1 MKKIVKV
8 FNSLSITNII
18 IYLMFMYDSS
28 RETIKKLIIFIFN
41 DNIASKISEI
51 YEQIIKYCKV
61 EIYLFIISIMV
72 YFVFFLI
79 RKYLYQNKY
88 LKRKQLKELKSE
100 ETQKVYK
107 SIYEYLNSKDKRAF
121 LLIGDWGSGKTYT
134 INRFFNNY
142 YKYQNRKVYKISCFG
157 LEGRETI
164 LKEMKTIFETE
175 DDSITKK
182 ILNLINK
189 IPIIGDFLVGILK
202 SDYEL
207 KDISQNSIFIFD
219 DFERITPL
227 GDINDRI
234 NKRKMR
240 RALTRLQMSNRRMY
254 NTSEH
259 RSSDESSVEYQVLS
273 RYNVVIGIINELVDR
288 YDMKVI
294 ILCNTNEIS
303 KTFVHEMFECK
314 LDCKKFRIVSNEKI
328 FIELSN
334 KILDN
339 NMDFSLEK
347 KGQLVKF
354 FYDIS
359 DDINK
364 IWHNT
369 RIENIRILSGIIS
382 AFLELVE
389 NNDVDSNYYLDIFYS
404 IYVYHILYY
413 NDELDFFRNLNTGQ
427 NIYCYYQK
435 LKKIERIKEN
445 DIILSI
451 EDTKNKKAKW
461 VGIEIASNW
470 LVGENANCILNLQ
483 KMDDYDIGLEDYIV
497 ENKEIPKIAKYRF
510 DDLMYI
516 LSCDNTKI
524 DEIQEIID
532 KKTIDFEYRNYKR
545 RNIEEDSLLL
555 KIKPLTEYIKNN
567 NILENQDFITVI
579 FKKIYE
585 TYQYKNIDINS
596 YIGFEQNLIKK
607 YNEWIKSKEISELD
621 KK

>member
-1 MKKIVKV
+1 
-8 FNSLSITNII
+8 
-18 IYLMFMYDSS
+18 
-28 RETIKKLIIFIFN
+28 
-41 DNIASKISEI
+41 
-51 YEQIIKYCKV
+51 
-61 EIYLFIISIMV
+61 
-72 YFVFFLI
+72 
-79 RKYLYQNKY
+79 
-88 LKRKQLKELKSE
+88 
-100 ETQKVYK
+100 
-107 SIYEYLNSKDKRAF
+107 
-121 LLIGDWGSGKTYT
+121 
-134 INRFFNNY
+134 
-142 YKYQNRKVYKISCFG
+142 
-157 LEGRETI
+157 
-164 LKEMKTIFETE
+164 
-175 DDSITKK
+175 
-182 ILNLINK
+182 
-189 IPIIGDFLVGILK
+189 
-202 SDYEL
+202 
-207 KDISQNSIFIFD
+207 
-219 DFERITPL
+219 
-227 GDINDRI
+227 
-234 NKRKMR
+234 
-240 RALTRLQMSNRRMY
+240 
-254 NTSEH
+254 
-259 RSSDESSVEYQVLS
+259 
-273 RYNVVIGIINELVDR
+273 
-288 YDMKVI
+288 MKVI

-451 EDTKNKKAKW
+451 EDTRNKKAKW

>member
-1 MKKIVKV
+1 M
-8 FNSLSITNII
+8 
-18 IYLMFMYDSS
+18 
-28 RETIKKLIIFIFN
+28 
-41 DNIASKISEI
+41 
-51 YEQIIKYCKV
+51 
-61 EIYLFIISIMV
+61 
-72 YFVFFLI
+72 
-79 RKYLYQNKY
+79 
-88 LKRKQLKELKSE
+88 
-100 ETQKVYK
+100 
-107 SIYEYLNSKDKRAF
+107 
-121 LLIGDWGSGKTYT
+121 
-134 INRFFNNY
+134 
-142 YKYQNRKVYKISCFG
+142 
-157 LEGRETI
+157 
-164 LKEMKTIFETE
+164 
-175 DDSITKK
+175 
-182 ILNLINK
+182 
-189 IPIIGDFLVGILK
+189 VGILK

-207 KDISQNSIFIFD
+207 KDIAQNSIFIFD

-240 RALTRLQMSNRRMY
+240 RTLTRLQMSNRRMY

-259 RSSDESSVEYQVLS
+259 RNSDESSVEYQVLS

-314 LDCKKFRIVSNEKI
+314 LDCKKFRIDSNEKI
-328 FIELSN
+328 FIGLSN

-347 KGQLVKF
+347 KEQLVKF

-389 NNDVDSNYYLDIFYS
+389 NNDVNSNYYLDIFYS
-404 IYVYHILYY
+404 IYLYHILYY
-413 NDELDFFRNLNTGQ
+413 NDELDFFGNLNMGQ

-435 LKKIERIKEN
+435 LKKSERIKEN

-483 KMDDYDIGLEDYIV
+483 KMNDYDIGLEDYIV
-497 ENKEIPKIAKYRF
+497 DNKEIPKIAKYRF

-524 DEIQEIID
+524 DEIREIID

-545 RNIEEDSLLL
+545 RNIREKDSLLL
-555 KIKPLTEYIKNN
+555 KIKPLTEYIKDN
-567 NILENQDFITVI
+567 NILENQDFIAVI

-585 TYQYKNIDINS
+585 TYQYKSIDIKS

>member
-1 MKKIVKV
+1 M
-8 FNSLSITNII
+8 
-18 IYLMFMYDSS
+18 
-28 RETIKKLIIFIFN
+28 
-41 DNIASKISEI
+41 
-51 YEQIIKYCKV
+51 
-61 EIYLFIISIMV
+61 
-72 YFVFFLI
+72 
-79 RKYLYQNKY
+79 
-88 LKRKQLKELKSE
+88 
-100 ETQKVYK
+100 
-107 SIYEYLNSKDKRAF
+107 
-121 LLIGDWGSGKTYT
+121 
-134 INRFFNNY
+134 
-142 YKYQNRKVYKISCFG
+142 
-157 LEGRETI
+157 
-164 LKEMKTIFETE
+164 
-175 DDSITKK
+175 
-182 ILNLINK
+182 
-189 IPIIGDFLVGILK
+189 
-202 SDYEL
+202 
-207 KDISQNSIFIFD
+207 
-219 DFERITPL
+219 
-227 GDINDRI
+227 
-234 NKRKMR
+234 
-240 RALTRLQMSNRRMY
+240 
-254 NTSEH
+254 
-259 RSSDESSVEYQVLS
+259 
-273 RYNVVIGIINELVDR
+273 
-288 YDMKVI
+288 
-294 ILCNTNEIS
+294 
-303 KTFVHEMFECK
+303 
-314 LDCKKFRIVSNEKI
+314 
-328 FIELSN
+328 
-334 KILDN
+334 
-339 NMDFSLEK
+339 
-347 KGQLVKF
+347 
-354 FYDIS
+354 
-359 DDINK
+359 
-364 IWHNT
+364 
-369 RIENIRILSGIIS
+369 
-382 AFLELVE
+382 
-389 NNDVDSNYYLDIFYS
+389 DSNYYLDIFYS

-451 EDTKNKKAKW
+451 EDTRNKKAKW

>member
-1 MKKIVKV
+1 M
-8 FNSLSITNII
+8 
-18 IYLMFMYDSS
+18 
-28 RETIKKLIIFIFN
+28 
-41 DNIASKISEI
+41 
-51 YEQIIKYCKV
+51 
-61 EIYLFIISIMV
+61 
-72 YFVFFLI
+72 
-79 RKYLYQNKY
+79 
-88 LKRKQLKELKSE
+88 
-100 ETQKVYK
+100 
-107 SIYEYLNSKDKRAF
+107 
-121 LLIGDWGSGKTYT
+121 
-134 INRFFNNY
+134 
-142 YKYQNRKVYKISCFG
+142 
-157 LEGRETI
+157 
-164 LKEMKTIFETE
+164 
-175 DDSITKK
+175 
-182 ILNLINK
+182 
-189 IPIIGDFLVGILK
+189 VGILK

-207 KDISQNSIFIFD
+207 KDIAQNSIFIFD

-240 RALTRLQMSNRRMY
+240 RTLTRLQMSNRRMY

-259 RSSDESSVEYQVLS
+259 RNSDESSVEYQVLS

-314 LDCKKFRIVSNEKI
+314 LDCKKFRIDSNEKI
-328 FIELSN
+328 FIGLSN

-347 KGQLVKF
+347 KEQLVKF

-389 NNDVDSNYYLDIFYS
+389 NNDVNSNYYLDIFYS
-404 IYVYHILYY
+404 IYLYHILYY
-413 NDELDFFRNLNTGQ
+413 NDELDFFRNLNMGQ

-435 LKKIERIKEN
+435 LKKSERIKEN

-483 KMDDYDIGLEDYIV
+483 KMNDYDIGLEDYIV
-497 ENKEIPKIAKYRF
+497 DNKEIPKIAKYRF

-524 DEIQEIID
+524 DEIREIID

-545 RNIEEDSLLL
+545 RNIREKDSLLL
-555 KIKPLTEYIKNN
+555 KIKPLTEYIKDN
-567 NILENQDFITVI
+567 NILENQDFIAVI

-585 TYQYKNIDINS
+585 TYQYKSIDIKS

>member
-1 MKKIVKV
+1 M
-8 FNSLSITNII
+8 
-18 IYLMFMYDSS
+18 
-28 RETIKKLIIFIFN
+28 
-41 DNIASKISEI
+41 
-51 YEQIIKYCKV
+51 
-61 EIYLFIISIMV
+61 
-72 YFVFFLI
+72 
-79 RKYLYQNKY
+79 
-88 LKRKQLKELKSE
+88 
-100 ETQKVYK
+100 
-107 SIYEYLNSKDKRAF
+107 
-121 LLIGDWGSGKTYT
+121 
-134 INRFFNNY
+134 
-142 YKYQNRKVYKISCFG
+142 
-157 LEGRETI
+157 
-164 LKEMKTIFETE
+164 
-175 DDSITKK
+175 
-182 ILNLINK
+182 
-189 IPIIGDFLVGILK
+189 VGILK

-207 KDISQNSIFIFD
+207 KDIAQNSIFIFD

-240 RALTRLQMSNRRMY
+240 RTLTRLQMSNRRMY

-259 RSSDESSVEYQVLS
+259 RNSDESSVEYQVLS

-314 LDCKKFRIVSNEKI
+314 LDCKKFRIDSNEKI
-328 FIELSN
+328 FIGLSN

-347 KGQLVKF
+347 KEQLVKF

-389 NNDVDSNYYLDIFYS
+389 NNDVNSNYYLDIFYS
-404 IYVYHILYY
+404 IYLYHIMYY
-413 NDELDFFRNLNTGQ
+413 NDELDFFGNLNMGQ

-435 LKKIERIKEN
+435 LKKSERIKEN

-483 KMDDYDIGLEDYIV
+483 KMNDYDIGLEDYIV
-497 ENKEIPKIAKYRF
+497 DNKEIPKIAKYRF

-524 DEIQEIID
+524 DEIREIID

-545 RNIEEDSLLL
+545 RNIREKDSLLL
-555 KIKPLTEYIKNN
+555 KIKPLTEYIKDN
-567 NILENQDFITVI
+567 NILENQDFIAVI

-585 TYQYKNIDINS
+585 TYQYKSIDIKS

>member
-28 RETIKKLIIFIFN
+28 REIIKKLIIFIFN
-41 DNIASKISEI
+41 DNIASKISGT

-61 EIYLFIISIMV
+61 EIYLFIIAIMV

-79 RKYLYQNKY
+79 KKYLYQKKY

-142 YKYQNRKVYKISCFG
+142 YMYQNRKVYKISCFG

-207 KDISQNSIFIFD
+207 KDIAQNSIFIFD

-240 RALTRLQMSNRRMY
+240 RTLTRLQMSNRRMY

-259 RSSDESSVEYQVLS
+259 RNSDESSVEYQVLS

-314 LDCKKFRIVSNEKI
+314 LDCKKFRIDSNEKI
-328 FIELSN
+328 FIGLSN

-347 KGQLVKF
+347 KEQLVKF

-389 NNDVDSNYYLDIFYS
+389 NNDVNSNYYLDIFYS
-404 IYVYHILYY
+404 IYLYHILYY
-413 NDELDFFRNLNTGQ
+413 NDELDFFRNLNMGQ

-435 LKKIERIKEN
+435 LKKSERIKEN

-483 KMDDYDIGLEDYIV
+483 KMNDYDIGLEDYIV
-497 ENKEIPKIAKYRF
+497 DNKEIPKIAKYRF

-524 DEIQEIID
+524 DEIREIID
-532 KKTIDFEYRNYKR
+532 KKTIDFEYRNYKS
-545 RNIEEDSLLL
+545 RNISEEDSLLL
-555 KIKPLTEYIKNN
+555 KIKPLTEYIKDN
-567 NILENQDFITVI
+567 NILENQDFIAVI

-585 TYQYKNIDINS
+585 TYQYKNIDIKS
-596 YIGFEQNLIKK
+596 YISFEQNFIKK
-607 YNEWIKSKEISELD
+607 YNEWIKSKKLAN
-621 KK
+621 